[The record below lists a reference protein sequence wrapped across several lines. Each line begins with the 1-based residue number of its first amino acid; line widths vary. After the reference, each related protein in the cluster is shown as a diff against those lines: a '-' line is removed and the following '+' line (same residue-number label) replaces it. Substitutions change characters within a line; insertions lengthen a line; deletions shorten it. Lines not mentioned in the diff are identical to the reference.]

1 MERLE
6 SNSITTG
13 AKAAKATKKKPTKAE
28 ERQKIE
34 KVVKNR
40 VTTQKKSL
48 GQKFGET
55 FLSDESGGVGSYIFN
70 DVLIPAL
77 KDTFVDMVEGAI
89 NMAFYGDTR
98 RRSHGRSNFSRSS
111 IERVSYDDRFGNRRH
126 RSAPRGRARYDMDN
140 IRFKTRADADI
151 TLDTLTEYLDKY
163 DSVSVGDVYESLG
176 IPTQANDF
184 HYGWYEL
191 GGAHIRK
198 SRDGGYVLEMPRL
211 EELD

>member
-6 SNSITTG
+6 SNSIATG
-13 AKAAKATKKKPTKAE
+13 AKATKKKSTKSE

-55 FLSDESGGVGSYIFN
+55 FLSDESEGVGSYIFN

-98 RRSHGRSNFSRSS
+98 RRSRGRSSFSRGSV
-111 IERVSYDDRFGNRRH
+111 ERVSYDDRFDDRRR

-140 IRFKTRADADI
+140 IRFKTRADADL
-151 TLDTLTEYLDKY
+151 TLDTLT
-163 DSVSVGDVYESLG
+163 
-176 IPTQANDF
+176 
-184 HYGWYEL
+184 
-191 GGAHIRK
+191 
-198 SRDGGYVLEMPRL
+198 
-211 EELD
+211 

>member
-13 AKAAKATKKKPTKAE
+13 AKAAKKKPTKSE

-55 FLSDESGGVGSYIFN
+55 FLSDETGGVGSYIFN

-77 KDTFVDMVEGAI
+77 KDTFVTLEDDHEDVVVLVVEASSGYRMRIDSIVTADVNRHLEVGLDMKWI
-89 NMAFYGDTR
+89 
-98 RRSHGRSNFSRSS
+98 
-111 IERVSYDDRFGNRRH
+111 I
-126 RSAPRGRARYDMDN
+126 
-140 IRFKTRADADI
+140 
-151 TLDTLTEYLDKY
+151 
-163 DSVSVGDVYESLG
+163 
-176 IPTQANDF
+176 
-184 HYGWYEL
+184 
-191 GGAHIRK
+191 
-198 SRDGGYVLEMPRL
+198 
-211 EELD
+211 

>member
-6 SNSITTG
+6 SNSIATG
-13 AKAAKATKKKPTKAE
+13 TKATKKKPTKAE
-28 ERQKIE
+28 ERHKIE

-48 GQKFGET
+48 SQKFGET

-98 RRSHGRSNFSRSS
+98 HRSRSRSS
-111 IERVSYDDRFGNRRH
+111 FSRGSIEHVPYDASFDSRSRR
-126 RSAPRGRARYDMDN
+126 RSAPRGRARYEMDN
-140 IRFKTRADADI
+140 LRFDSRADAD
-151 TLDTLTEYLDKY
+151 TLLDTLTEYLDQY
-163 DSVSVGDVYESLG
+163 GSVSVGDVFESID

-198 SRDGGYVLEMPRL
+198 ARDGGYILELPRL
-211 EELD
+211 EEID

>member
-13 AKAAKATKKKPTKAE
+13 AKATKKKPTKAE
-28 ERQKIE
+28 ERKKIE
-34 KVVKNR
+34 KVVKSR
-40 VTTQKKSL
+40 VTTQKKSI
-48 GQKFGET
+48 GQKFSEA
-55 FLSDESGGVGSYIFN
+55 FLSDESGGVGSYIYN

-89 NMAFYGDTR
+89 NMALYGDTR
-98 RRSHGRSNFSRSS
+98 RRSRGRSS
-111 IERVSYDDRFGNRRH
+111 ISRTSIERIPYDDRFGSHSKR
-126 RSAPRGRARYDMDN
+126 RSAPRGRARYEMDN
-140 IRFKTRADADI
+140 LVFDSRADAD
-151 TLDTLTEYLDKY
+151 TLLDTLTEYLDKY
-163 DSVSVGDVYESLG
+163 DSVSVGDVFESLD

-184 HYGWYEL
+184 RYGWYEL

>member
-13 AKAAKATKKKPTKAE
+13 AKATKKKPTKAE
-28 ERQKIE
+28 ERHKIE
-34 KVVKNR
+34 KVVKSR

-55 FLSDESGGVGSYIFN
+55 FLSDESEGVGSYIFN

-98 RRSHGRSNFSRSS
+98 RRSRGRSS
-111 IERVSYDDRFGNRRH
+111 ISRGSVERVSYEDRFDSRSRR
-126 RSAPRGRARYDMDN
+126 RSAPRGRARYEMDN
-140 IRFKTRADADI
+140 LRFDSRADAEI
-151 TLDTLTEYLDKY
+151 LLDTLTEYLDQY
-163 DSVSVGDVYESLG
+163 GSVSVGDVFESIN

-198 SRDGGYVLEMPRL
+198 ARDGGYILEMPRL
-211 EELD
+211 EEID

>member
-13 AKAAKATKKKPTKAE
+13 TKATKKKPTKAE
-28 ERQKIE
+28 ERHKIE

-48 GQKFGET
+48 SQKFGET

-98 RRSHGRSNFSRSS
+98 HRSRGRSS
-111 IERVSYDDRFGNRRH
+111 ISRGSVERIPYEASFDRR
-126 RSAPRGRARYDMDN
+126 RSAPRGRARYEMDN
-140 IRFKTRADADI
+140 LIFDSRADAD
-151 TLDTLTEYLDKY
+151 TLLDTLTEYLDQY
-163 DSVSVGDVYESLG
+163 GSVSVGDVFESID

-198 SRDGGYVLEMPRL
+198 SRNGGYVLEMPRL

>member
-13 AKAAKATKKKPTKAE
+13 AKAAKKKPTKSE

-55 FLSDESGGVGSYIFN
+55 FLSDETGGVGSYIFN

-98 RRSHGRSNFSRSS
+98 RRSRGRSS
-111 IERVSYDDRFGNRRH
+111 ISRGSVEQVSYEDRFNSRSRR
-126 RSAPRGRARYDMDN
+126 RSAPRGRARYEMDN
-140 IRFKTRADADI
+140 LRFDSRADAEI
-151 TLDTLTEYLDKY
+151 LLDTLTEYLDQY
-163 DSVSVGDVYESLG
+163 GSVSVGDVCESID

-198 SRDGGYVLEMPRL
+198 ARDGGYILELPRL
-211 EELD
+211 EEID

>member
-1 MERLE
+1 M
-6 SNSITTG
+6 IWT
-13 AKAAKATKKKPTKAE
+13 
-28 ERQKIE
+28 I
-34 KVVKNR
+34 
-40 VTTQKKSL
+40 
-48 GQKFGET
+48 
-55 FLSDESGGVGSYIFN
+55 
-70 DVLIPAL
+70 
-77 KDTFVDMVEGAI
+77 
-89 NMAFYGDTR
+89 
-98 RRSHGRSNFSRSS
+98 SNFES
-111 IERVSYDDRFGNRRH
+111 
-126 RSAPRGRARYDMDN
+126 
-140 IRFKTRADADI
+140 RADADL

>member
-6 SNSITTG
+6 SNSIATG
-13 AKAAKATKKKPTKAE
+13 AKATKKKSTKSE

-55 FLSDESGGVGSYIFN
+55 FLSDESEGVGSYIFN

-98 RRSHGRSNFSRSS
+98 RRSRGRSSFSRGSV
-111 IERVSYDDRFGNRRH
+111 ERVSYDDRFDDRRR

-140 IRFKTRADADI
+140 IRFKTRADADLTI
-151 TLDTLTEYLDKY
+151 DTLTEYLDKY

>member
-6 SNSITTG
+6 SNSIATG
-13 AKAAKATKKKPTKAE
+13 TKVTKKKPTKAE
-28 ERQKIE
+28 ERHKIE

-98 RRSHGRSNFSRSS
+98 HRSRGRSSV
-111 IERVSYDDRFGNRRH
+111 ERVSYDDRFDDRRR

-140 IRFKTRADADI
+140 IRFKTRADADL

>member
-6 SNSITTG
+6 SNSIATG
-13 AKAAKATKKKPTKAE
+13 TKATKKKPTKAE
-28 ERQKIE
+28 ERHKIE

-48 GQKFGET
+48 SQKFGET

-98 RRSHGRSNFSRSS
+98 HRSRSRSS
-111 IERVSYDDRFGNRRH
+111 ISRGSIERIPYETSFDSRSRR
-126 RSAPRGRARYDMDN
+126 RSAPRGRARYEMDN
-140 IRFKTRADADI
+140 LRFDSRADAD
-151 TLDTLTEYLDKY
+151 TLLDTLTEYLDQY
-163 DSVSVGDVYESLG
+163 GSVSVGDVFESID

-198 SRDGGYVLEMPRL
+198 ARDGGYILELPRL
-211 EELD
+211 EEID

>member
-13 AKAAKATKKKPTKAE
+13 AKATKKKPTKVE

-48 GQKFGET
+48 SQKFGET

-98 RRSHGRSNFSRSS
+98 RRSRGRSSFSRGGV
-111 IERVSYDDRFGNRRH
+111 ERVSYEDRFDSRSRRK
-126 RSAPRGRARYDMDN
+126 SAPRGRARYEMDN
-140 IRFKTRADADI
+140 LRFDTRADADAL
-151 TLDTLTEYLDKY
+151 LDTLTEYLDQY
-163 DSVSVGDVYESLG
+163 DSVSVGDVFESLD

-184 HYGWYEL
+184 RYGWYEL
-191 GGAHIRK
+191 GGAHIRR

-211 EELD
+211 EEID

>member
-13 AKAAKATKKKPTKAE
+13 AKATKRKPTKAE
-28 ERQKIE
+28 ERKKIE
-34 KVVKNR
+34 KVVKSR

-55 FLSDESGGVGSYIFN
+55 FLSDESGGVGLYIFN

-98 RRSHGRSNFSRSS
+98 RRSRGRSSFSRGSV
-111 IERVSYDDRFGNRRH
+111 ERISYDDRFGSHSKR
-126 RSAPRGRARYDMDN
+126 RSAPRGRARYEMDN
-140 IRFKTRADADI
+140 LVFDSRADAD
-151 TLDTLTEYLDKY
+151 TLLDTLTEYLDKY
-163 DSVSVGDVYESLG
+163 DSVSVGDVFESLD

-184 HYGWYEL
+184 RYGWYEL

-198 SRDGGYVLEMPRL
+198 SRNGGYVLEMPRL

>member
-6 SNSITTG
+6 SNSIATG
-13 AKAAKATKKKPTKAE
+13 TKATKKKPTKAE
-28 ERQKIE
+28 ERHKIE

-98 RRSHGRSNFSRSS
+98 RRSHGRSSISRGRV
-111 IERVSYDDRFGNRRH
+111 ERVSYEDRFDSRSGR

-140 IRFKTRADADI
+140 IRFKTRADADL

>member
-111 IERVSYDDRFGNRRH
+111 IEKVPYDDSFGRR

-140 IRFKTRADADI
+140 IRFKTRADADL

>member
-13 AKAAKATKKKPTKAE
+13 AKATKKKPTKAE
-28 ERQKIE
+28 KRHKIE

-98 RRSHGRSNFSRSS
+98 HRSRSRSS
-111 IERVSYDDRFGNRRH
+111 TISRGIVNCTPYDASFDRRRL
-126 RSAPRGRARYDMDN
+126 APRGRARYEMDN
-140 IRFKTRADADI
+140 LRFDSRADAD
-151 TLDTLTEYLDKY
+151 TLLDTLTEYLDQY
-163 DSVSVGDVYESLG
+163 GSVSVGDVFESID

>member
-13 AKAAKATKKKPTKAE
+13 TKATKKKPTKAE
-28 ERQKIE
+28 ERHKIE

-98 RRSHGRSNFSRSS
+98 RRSHGRSSISRGRV
-111 IERVSYDDRFGNRRH
+111 ERVSYEDRFDSRSGR
-126 RSAPRGRARYDMDN
+126 RSAPRGRARYEMDN
-140 IRFKTRADADI
+140 IKFDSRADADI
-151 TLDTLTEYLDKY
+151 TLDTLTEYLDQY
-163 DSVSVGDVYESLG
+163 GSVSVGDLFESIG

-198 SRDGGYVLEMPRL
+198 ARDGGYVLEMPRL
-211 EELD
+211 DEVD

>member
-6 SNSITTG
+6 SNSIATG
-13 AKAAKATKKKPTKAE
+13 TKATKKKPTKAE
-28 ERQKIE
+28 ERHKIE
-34 KVVKNR
+34 KVVKSR

-48 GQKFGET
+48 SQKFGET

-98 RRSHGRSNFSRSS
+98 CRSRGRSSFSRGSV
-111 IERVSYDDRFGNRRH
+111 ERVSYDGRFGDRRR
-126 RSAPRGRARYDMDN
+126 RSVPRGRARYEMDN
-140 IRFKTRADADI
+140 LRFDSRADAD
-151 TLDTLTEYLDKY
+151 TLLDTLTEYLDQY
-163 DSVSVGDVYESLG
+163 GSVSVGDVFESID

-198 SRDGGYVLEMPRL
+198 ARDGGYILELPRL
-211 EELD
+211 EEID

>member
-6 SNSITTG
+6 SNSIATG
-13 AKAAKATKKKPTKAE
+13 AKATKKKPTKAE

-34 KVVKNR
+34 KVVKSR

-48 GQKFGET
+48 SQKFGET

-98 RRSHGRSNFSRSS
+98 RRSHGRSSFSRGSV
-111 IERVSYDDRFGNRRH
+111 ERVSYEDIFGSRSRRK
-126 RSAPRGRARYDMDN
+126 SAPRGRARYEMDN
-140 IRFKTRADADI
+140 LRFDSRADAEI
-151 TLDTLTEYLDKY
+151 LLDTLTEYLDQY
-163 DSVSVGDVYESLG
+163 GSVSVGDVFESID

-198 SRDGGYVLEMPRL
+198 ARDGGYILELPRL
-211 EELD
+211 EEID

>member
-13 AKAAKATKKKPTKAE
+13 TKATKKKPTKAE
-28 ERQKIE
+28 ERHKIE

-98 RRSHGRSNFSRSS
+98 HRSRNRSSFSRGS
-111 IERVSYDDRFGNRRH
+111 IEHVPYDFSFDSRSRR

-140 IRFKTRADADI
+140 IRFKTRADADL

-198 SRDGGYVLEMPRL
+198 SRDGGYILELPRL
-211 EELD
+211 EEID

>member
-6 SNSITTG
+6 SNSIATG
-13 AKAAKATKKKPTKAE
+13 AKATKRKPTKAE

-48 GQKFGET
+48 SQKFGET

-98 RRSHGRSNFSRSS
+98 RRSRGRSNISRTS
-111 IERVSYDDRFGNRRH
+111 IERIPYDDRFDSRSRR
-126 RSAPRGRARYDMDN
+126 RSAPRGRARYEMDN
-140 IRFKTRADADI
+140 LIFDSRADADML
-151 TLDTLTEYLDKY
+151 LDTLTEYLDKY
-163 DSVSVGDVYESLG
+163 DSVSVGDVFESLD

-184 HYGWYEL
+184 RYGWYEL

-198 SRDGGYVLEMPRL
+198 SRNGGYVLEMPRL

>member
-6 SNSITTG
+6 SNSISTG
-13 AKAAKATKKKPTKAE
+13 AKATKKKPTKAE

-34 KVVKNR
+34 KVVKGR

-48 GQKFGET
+48 GQKFEET
-55 FLSDESGGVGSYIFN
+55 FLSEETGGVGNYIFN

-98 RRSHGRSNFSRSS
+98 RRSSRGRSSFSRGGV
-111 IERVSYDDRFGNRRH
+111 ERVSYDTSFDRRDKRR
-126 RSAPRGRARYDMDN
+126 SMPRGRARYDMDN
-140 IRFKTRADADI
+140 IRFDTRADADI
-151 TLDTLTEYLDKY
+151 LLDTLTEYLDQY
-163 DSVSVGDVYESLG
+163 NSVSVGDVFESLN

-184 HYGWYEL
+184 RYGWYEL

-198 SRDGGYVLEMPRL
+198 SRDGGYILEMPRL